1 MPEFPDFSR
10 VRALVVGDV
19 MLDRYVFGSTSRIS
33 PEAPVPVV
41 SVEHNEDR
49 PGGAANVAANLAAL
63 GVQVSLIGLMGSDEG
78 ATSLEH
84 QIAAS
89 GVDWQGLQSPE
100 VGTIVK
106 TRILSRHQQLIRL
119 DNERPLQQ
127 HAVGAILDKARM
139 LINGVD
145 VVVLSDYAKGT
156 LVEVTGLIELC
167 GQCGVPVLVDPKG
180 NDVARYQGAT
190 LITPNR
196 SEFEA
201 IQGGACVTEEALF
214 AAAEALRERLA
225 LQALL
230 ITRSEQGMTLFERD
244 QKPFHLNAHS
254 KEVYD
259 VTGAGDTVIAVLAA
273 TLGAGCS
280 MQVATRLANQ
290 AAGLVVTKVGT
301 ASVSAHELRAVSDF
315 SLAGMDSLIDEESL
329 SSIVKMRQSRGD
341 RVVMTNGC
349 FDVLHAGHVAYLDQ
363 ARKAGDCLIVAL
375 NDDASVSALK
385 GPSRPLNGLAERAN
399 VLSALRSVDYVV
411 SFSEDTPERLIV
423 KLAPDIL
430 VKGGDYQIEQIAG
443 ADSVLGRGGQVLL
456 ADFLDGHSTTG
467 LIEKI
472 RDDVSAE

>member
-1 MPEFPDFSR
+1 MAEFPDFNH

-19 MLDRYVFGSTSRIS
+19 MLDRYVIGSTSRIS
-33 PEAPVPVV
+33 PEAPVPIVKV
-41 SVEHNEDR
+41 QENEDR
-49 PGGAANVAANLAAL
+49 PGGAANVAANLSAL
-63 GVQVSLIGLMGSDEG
+63 GVSVTLVGLVGCDEG
-78 ATSLEH
+78 AASLEQ
-84 QIAAS
+84 QISLS
-89 GVDWQGLQSPE
+89 GIDWQGVRSPQAS
-100 VGTIVK
+100 TIVK

-119 DNERPLQQ
+119 DSEAPLQQ
-127 HAVGAILDKARM
+127 PALGAIVDKVRS
-139 LINGVD
+139 LIEDVD

-156 LVEVTGLIELC
+156 LVEVSEIIELC
-167 GQCGVPVLVDPKG
+167 AQHGRAVLVDPKG

-201 IQGGACVTEEALF
+201 IQGVCPTEEVLF
-214 AAAEALRERLA
+214 AAAETLREQLS

-230 ITRSEQGMTLFERD
+230 ITRSEQGMTLFEAGH
-244 QKPFHLNAHS
+244 QPFHLNADS

-273 TLGAGCS
+273 SLGAGCS
-280 MQVATRLANQ
+280 LQVATRLANQ

-301 ASVSAHELRAVSDF
+301 ATVTALELKAVS
-315 SLAGMDSLIDEESL
+315 SGAEGGCLIDEDSL
-329 SSIVKMRQSRGD
+329 LSLVRLRQSRGE

-349 FDVLHAGHVAYLDQ
+349 FDVLHAGHVAYLAQ
-363 ARKAGDCLIVAL
+363 ARQAGDCLIVAL

-385 GPSRPLNGLAERAN
+385 GPLRPLNALAQRAN

-411 SFSEDTPERLIV
+411 SFGEETPERLII

-443 ADSVLGRGGQVLL
+443 ADSVLARGGKVLL
-456 ADFLDGHSTTG
+456 AEFLDGLSTTG
-467 LIEKI
+467 LIDKI
-472 RDDVSAE
+472 REDASS